1 MKIIHQFIFPLCVSP
16 WHTPLSSCRA
26 SRERWSMCNIPHWLC
41 CGAES
46 EQSPLLLAAL
56 WKLQSNVQTSNVTQ
70 WNIRQTLSN
79 FVMTSSRVG
88 SITCRRRWAEV
99 GALWCCWTRLGRLGE
114 LGTVVILAL
123 RRLRFPLWL
132 RQKKVSHVS
141 YCYCLYFSM
150 EGQDGTGCGGFV
162 IWSLRISIASS
173 WGSGFFVKD
182 FPSPFLHTLNT
193 FSDVHGPWRWEDI
206 FFRVNICVTFA

>member
-26 SRERWSMCNIPHWLC
+26 SRERWSMCNIPHWPC

-56 WKLQSNVQTSNVTQ
+56 WKLESNVQTSNITQ

-132 RQKKVSHVS
+132 RQKTVSHVS
-141 YCYCLYFSM
+141 YCLYFSM
-150 EGQDGTGCGGFV
+150 AVYELWQHGRTGWYRLWWVCHLVFENLHSFIMRVWLLRKGFSF
-162 IWSLRISIASS
+162 SLSAHIKYIFRCSRPVKMRGRI
-173 WGSGFFVKD
+173 
-182 FPSPFLHTLNT
+182 FP
-193 FSDVHGPWRWEDI
+193 R
-206 FFRVNICVTFA
+206 